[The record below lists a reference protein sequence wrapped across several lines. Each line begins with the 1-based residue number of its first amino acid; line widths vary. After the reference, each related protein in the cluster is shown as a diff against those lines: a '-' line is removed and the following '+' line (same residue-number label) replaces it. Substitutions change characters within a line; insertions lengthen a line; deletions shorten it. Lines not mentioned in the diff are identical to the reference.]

1 MRDWGAVGGRSAS
14 DRRVMSL
21 AIGRAARS
29 MSLVALLCLVTACG
43 GRTYVDG
50 LPIGERICLNAQATD
65 WFCDGLRGF
74 AGSTLDETAPG
85 HAPVASVELYR
96 PDYRTSDGGKV
107 LHTRGTAGGEAIVA
121 FRLADDTVR
130 AFYVGCIAGPWGE
143 AASPPPDGV
152 HCDPMTPMA
161 GES

>member
-1 MRDWGAVGGRSAS
+1 M
-14 DRRVMSL
+14 
-21 AIGRAARS
+21 
-29 MSLVALLCLVTACG
+29 ALLAVVTACG

-50 LPIGERICLNAQATD
+50 FPIAERMCSDGQAVD
-65 WFCDGLRGF
+65 WLCQGLTGF
-74 AGSTLDETAPG
+74 GAATLDAAEPD
-85 HAPVASVELYR
+85 HAAVASVELYR
-96 PDYRTSDGGKV
+96 PDYRTSDGGKI

-143 AASPPPDGV
+143 APSPPPDGV
-152 HCDPMTPMA
+152 HCDLMTPMP